1 MKIGLISREY
11 PPETATG
18 GIGTQTFI
26 KAHGLA
32 AMGHEVVVISRS
44 PDGNR
49 SERQDGA
56 VRVIRIQ
63 SANMPVYTDVAE
75 WISHSCRV
83 AEEIV
88 RQHETAAFDILDFPE
103 WGCEGYT
110 HLLNQSEWNRI
121 PAVIHLHG
129 PLVMLAHTLGWPAKD
144 TELYR
149 TGKYMEETCLRLAD
163 AVYSSS
169 HCSAYWCATEYGMD
183 KDRIP
188 CLHTGIDTALFYPRD
203 IPKAEDPTIVFVGKM
218 VSNKG
223 VETLLEAVG
232 ALQHEFAGLKLVLVG
247 GGEEIFTARLKD
259 MAAELGF
266 GQSLLFTGYLLRD
279 ELAEQLC
286 RAHVFAAPSHYEGG
300 PGFVYLEA
308 MACGLPVIGCSGSG
322 AAEVIRDGD
331 TGYLVPPGDVSALTA
346 SLRRLL
352 SQPQQ
357 REAMG
362 NRARKF
368 VTEHAESKQCVGN
381 IAHFYAQTMAAVK
394 RQGTASGSKARA

>member
-1 MKIGLISREY
+1 LKIGLISREY

-32 AMGHEVVVISRS
+32 AIGHEVVVISRS
-44 PDGNR
+44 PDGNH
-49 SERQDGA
+49 SERQDGDVLL
-56 VRVIRIQ
+56 VRIRGG
-63 SANMPVYTDVAE
+63 AMPVYTACAE

-88 RQHETAAFDILDFPE
+88 RQHETAPFDILDFPE

-129 PLVMLAHTLGWPAKD
+129 PLVMLAHTLGWPEKD

-149 TGKYMEETCLRLAD
+149 TGRHMEETCLRLAD

-169 HCSAYWCATEYGMD
+169 ECSAAWCAAEYGLD

-188 CLHTGIDTALFYPRD
+188 CIHAGIDTAVFYPRD
-203 IPKAEDPTIVFVGKM
+203 TSKAPDPTIVFVGKM

-223 VETLLEAVG
+223 VEALLEAVCV
-232 ALQHEFAGLKLVLVG
+232 LQHEFAGLKLVLVG
-247 GGEEIFTARLKD
+247 GGEDHVMARLKSR
-259 MAAELGF
+259 AAELGF
-266 GQSLLFTGYLLRD
+266 GPSLVFTGYLLR
-279 ELAEQLC
+279 ENLALQLS
-286 RAHVFAAPSHYEGG
+286 RSHIFAAPSHYEGG

-331 TGYLVPPGDVSALTA
+331 TGYLVPPGDVPALTA

-352 SQPQQ
+352 LQPQE
-357 REAMG
+357 REEMG
-362 NRARKF
+362 YRARKF
-368 VTEHAESKQCVGN
+368 VTEHAESKKCVEN
-381 IAHFYAQTMAAVK
+381 IASFYLQTIALVK
-394 RQGTASGSKARA
+394 R

>member
-26 KAHGLA
+26 KAHGFA
-32 AMGHEVVVISRS
+32 SMGHEVVVISRS

-56 VRVIRIQ
+56 VHVIRIQ

-88 RQHETAAFDILDFPE
+88 RQHETAPFDILDFPE

-149 TGKYMEETCLRLAD
+149 TGKHMEETCLRLAH

-169 HCSAYWCATEYGMD
+169 QCSAAWCASEYGLD
-183 KDRIP
+183 QARIP

-203 IPKAEDPTIVFVGKM
+203 IPKADDPTIIFVGKM

-223 VETLLEAVG
+223 VETLLEAAC

-259 MAAELGF
+259 LATELGF
-266 GQSLLFTGYLLRD
+266 GQSLVFTGYLLRD

-331 TGYLVPPGDVSALTA
+331 TGYLVPPGDVPALTA
-346 SLRRLL
+346 GLRRLL
-352 SQPQQ
+352 SHPQQ

-362 NRARKF
+362 NRARTF
-368 VTEHAESKQCVGN
+368 VAEHAESKQCVEN
-381 IAHFYAQTMAAVK
+381 IANFYAQTITAVSHHAVK
-394 RQGTASGSKARA
+394 L